1 MYGMSTVSVP
11 VRYLVHVLYHFRST
25 HASRAQISQ
34 SKHALC
40 VLFIMICHTWPTCFD
55 FAALHQTVLVKIL
68 YHGNRLLKLLY
79 HFDSFWSVWRVECY
93 DDVLVVLGFRCSSGS
108 KINIES
114 QRVSLLHHLRGWA
127 YLLISRT
134 NLRKRDIKA
143 LQNQKVFLF
152 SLLDFNVSMN
162 TKRKKELNNWNT
174 WSLNSYLRLS
184 PLLCCY

>member
-1 MYGMSTVSVP
+1 V
-11 VRYLVHVLYHFRST
+11 
-25 HASRAQISQ
+25 
-34 SKHALC
+34 
-40 VLFIMICHTWPTCFD
+40 
-55 FAALHQTVLVKIL
+55 
-68 YHGNRLLKLLY
+68 
-79 HFDSFWSVWRVECY
+79 
-93 DDVLVVLGFRCSSGS
+93 VVLGFRCSSGS